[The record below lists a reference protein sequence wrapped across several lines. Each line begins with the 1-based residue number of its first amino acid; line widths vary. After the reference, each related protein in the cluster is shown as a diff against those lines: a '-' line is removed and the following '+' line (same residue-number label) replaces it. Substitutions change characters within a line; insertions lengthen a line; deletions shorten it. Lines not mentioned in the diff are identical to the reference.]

1 MRKLLIAI
9 GLVTMSFGSV
19 VGATF
24 AYAQASP
31 TNCKTVEGPG
41 YFAQACGTNAQVS
54 AGPGGSSASTGPEQL
69 TNVIPSPSPSP
80 TASPLATPS
89 GTFTPVPS
97 VVQPTPTASPPAQR
111 PAPAGLIG
119 MLLRL
124 LGLG

>member
-1 MRKLLIAI
+1 VRKLLIAI
-9 GLVTMSFGSV
+9 GMVTMSFGSV

-24 AYAQASP
+24 AYAQTSP
-31 TNCKTVEGPG
+31 TNCETVEGPG

-54 AGPGGSSASTGPEQL
+54 GGPGGSSASTGPEQL
-69 TNVIPSPSPSP
+69 TTVIPSP
-80 TASPLATPS
+80 TASPLPTPA

-111 PAPAGLIG
+111 PAPVGLIG